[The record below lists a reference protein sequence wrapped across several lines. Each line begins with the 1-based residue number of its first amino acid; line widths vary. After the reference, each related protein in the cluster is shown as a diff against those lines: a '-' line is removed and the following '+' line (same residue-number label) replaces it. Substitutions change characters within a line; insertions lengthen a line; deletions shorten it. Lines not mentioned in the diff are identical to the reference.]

1 VQLLETNA
9 SSFRVGRVRCITSL
23 NRFSL
28 SFCSLAFAQADLV
41 RLLKKS
47 CYTLFFAHFPPQRGP
62 CNMFHI
68 LNCFSSSFCSLGFAQ
83 ADLVR
88 LLDKNA
94 STFRLSVGPVKGR
107 VDFLLASG
115 VDLEGLRTMV
125 HKHPSVLRY
134 RVDRVMQPRIAFLK
148 VNHRCLRLL

>member
-1 VQLLETNA
+1 MRSYSQTYTDDLSSTYGNRLSLLVVL
-9 SSFRVGRVRCITSL
+9 SGVR
-23 NRFSL
+23 
-28 SFCSLAFAQADLV
+28 QEDLV
-41 RLLKKS
+41 RFLDKIASTFCLS
-47 CYTLFFAHFPPQRGP
+47 VRPITCIRVLNWVSPP
-62 CNMFHI
+62 
-68 LNCFSSSFCSLGFAQ
+68 FCSLGFAQ

-134 RVDRVMQPRIAFLK
+134 RVDRVMQPRIDFLK
-148 VNHRCLRLL
+148 VSYRY